1 MGTQEETVGNKSNGA
16 IKVLYPILNGKSGS
30 KPLPPNITS
39 TNMKNN
45 LFQQPMTQQP
55 MTQQLGFIEKGM
67 SIRRN
72 MWRRKKESRGGEEDI
87 RPEGVLGRWRQQ
99 LSPGSS

>member
-1 MGTQEETVGNKSNGA
+1 
-16 IKVLYPILNGKSGS
+16 
-30 KPLPPNITS
+30 
-39 TNMKNN
+39 
-45 LFQQPMTQQP
+45 MTQQP

>member
-16 IKVLYPILNGKSGS
+16 IKVLYPTLNGKSGS

-39 TNMKNN
+39 TNLKNN
-45 LFQQPMTQQP
+45 LFQQP